1 MLCALDVPS
10 KMCYRQSAFA
20 KMVCFYMTGC
30 CHLFAEHVCHCMC
43 FHLLQLFHQHVYD
56 CCSCPI
62 SVFATF
68 ALQVAGWCRKT
79 GLTLELHVYDFCTNC
94 AQCLMVQENW
104 FNYGAASEKWIPPE
118 RRVHPI
124 SEYREMEGKR
134 DVPFH
139 WNPAQ
144 NPVRVC

>member
-1 MLCALDVPS
+1 MHN
-10 KMCYRQSAFA
+10 
-20 KMVCFYMTGC
+20 VC
-30 CHLFAEHVCHCMC
+30 
-43 FHLLQLFHQHVYD
+43 
-56 CCSCPI
+56 
-62 SVFATF
+62 
-68 ALQVAGWCRKT
+68 
-79 GLTLELHVYDFCTNC
+79 DFCTNC
-94 AQCLMVQENW
+94 AQGVMVQENW

-144 NPVRVC
+144 NPVRVCYHCALFWAQGLT